1 MYMAFAV
8 MLAIFQQ
15 IKKAAVSLKMRKGC
29 VCTKLMVRTRP
40 FCVASRSMWAMEIVE
55 FQIAV
60 GVTLELLLI

>member
-40 FCVASRSMWAMEIVE
+40 FCVGRSMWAMEIVE